1 MKEWTLDATVENIA
15 VITDCIEAELDAIGC
30 PMKAKMQIGIAVDEL
45 FGNIAHYAYGTGI
58 GVATVRL
65 SVQYDKK
72 AVSLTFI
79 DSGVPYNPLV
89 KEDPNTALS
98 ANERQIGGLG
108 IYLVKKTMDD
118 MTYSYRDG
126 QNVLTI
132 TKNW

>member
-15 VITDCIEAELDAIGC
+15 VVNERIEAELDAIGC

-45 FGNIAHYAYGTGI
+45 FGNIAHYAYGVGK
-58 GVATVRL
+58 GKATVRF
-65 SVQYDKK
+65 SAQENQRG
-72 AVSLTFI
+72 ATLTFL
-79 DSGVPYNPLV
+79 DSGTPYDPLQ

-98 ANERQIGGLG
+98 ASERQIGGLG